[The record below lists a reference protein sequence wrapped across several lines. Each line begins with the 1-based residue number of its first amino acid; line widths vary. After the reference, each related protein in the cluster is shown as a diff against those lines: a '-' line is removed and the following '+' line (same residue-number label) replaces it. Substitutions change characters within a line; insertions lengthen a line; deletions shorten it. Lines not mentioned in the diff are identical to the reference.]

1 LNIVCGCNSHTPQ
14 IVMITLSKY
23 GNDHHCLIWKC
34 PNMVTTI
41 YGTSNMIT
49 LTKYGNLPNMETIT
63 NMINMTKYGNDQ
75 RNRCDH
81 HYQIW
86 YMPKYGNCLI
96 RKLTFGQ
103 LPNMVIPN
111 KEIYIYGNFLIWKL

>member
-1 LNIVCGCNSHTPQ
+1 MLNVVCGCNSHTPL

-41 YGTSNMIT
+41 YGTSNTIT
-49 LTKYGNLPNMETIT
+49 LAKYGNLPNMETIT
-63 NMINMTKYGNDQ
+63 DVINITKYGNDQ
-75 RNRCDH
+75 RNRRDH

-96 RKLTFGQ
+96 RKLTFVNYQ
-103 LPNMVIPN
+103 
-111 KEIYIYGNFLIWKL
+111 IW